1 MNIIFIGFK
10 KSGKT
15 TIGEHLS
22 SILNKNFYDIDEM
35 MIEKYEE
42 KNNTKLNIF
51 EIYKTLKE
59 KKFRSFEKE
68 MVESLK
74 NIDNA
79 IISTAGGTILNNE
92 NIKILKKIGY
102 FIYLKTSKDV
112 LKKRIKLEKY
122 SIFNDEKYFEKTFDS
137 RSLIYEKYADSTI
150 LPGNK
155 TIYEITNEISLWI
168 IVLAIFLK

>member
-155 TIYEITNEISLWI
+155 TIYEITNEISL
-168 IVLAIFLK
+168 